1 MHTTSGINFWS
12 CKRFVS
18 GVSFSSS
25 VCLTTDCDCHTCN
38 KRRITTYPAVY
49 LPDLYQVCSSTPSI
63 KYLYVFRFINHFKYV
78 RLFFCLAV
86 LKLSNLQF
94 CTSSSA
100 LALKLIKIEQELDLL
115 LYCRNSTIKKI
126 LWSLYM
132 VCHPVK

>member
-63 KYLYVFRFINHFKYV
+63 KYLYVFRFIYHFKYV

-86 LKLSNLQF
+86 LKFTVLHFKFST
-94 CTSSSA
+94 CI
-100 LALKLIKIEQELDLL
+100 KVKIEQELHVDLL

-132 VCHPVK
+132 YVTR